1 MICTRAPRLGR
12 CVRTHPLRALFCSCV
27 LCTLAPLA
35 VAQQKPPGDGELR
48 SMYCV
53 SVIQAEIGLQQHMI
67 SAADEAA
74 SNASGSAERQRWYTT
89 SAELRAHLEK
99 LKGVLGR
106 LQAYML
112 PRIGALDAYALR
124 TAIRQGDEEFEL
136 SRTIADRCAVVC
148 STQRVAENELQAC
161 NAGCSDNA
169 LLSRVSACDDP
180 TWLPP

>member
-1 MICTRAPRLGR
+1 
-12 CVRTHPLRALFCSCV
+12 VHALLYSSALYALTTV
-27 LCTLAPLA
+27 A
-35 VAQQKPPGDGELR
+35 VAQQKPPGDDELR

-74 SNASGSAERQRWYTT
+74 GNASSPEERLRWNTT
-89 SAELRAHLEK
+89 SAELHTHLTK
-99 LKGVLGR
+99 LEGVLGR

-112 PRIGALDAYALR
+112 PRIGALDAFALR

-136 SRTIADRCAVVC
+136 SRTMADRCAVTC
-148 STQRVAENELQAC
+148 GPQRVPDTERQAC
-161 NAGCSDNA
+161 SAGCSDNA

-180 TWLPP
+180 SWLPR

>member
-1 MICTRAPRLGR
+1 MICIRAAHFGR
-12 CVRTHPLRALFCSCV
+12 RARTLAVQALLCASA
-27 LCTLAPLA
+27 LCTLTPPA

-53 SVIQAEIGLQQHMI
+53 SVIQAEIGLQQRMI
-67 SAADEAA
+67 STADEAA
-74 SNASGSAERQRWYTT
+74 SNASGAAERQRWYTT

-136 SRTIADRCAVVC
+136 SRTMADRCAVVC
-148 STQRVAENELQAC
+148 STQRVPENELQAC